1 MRSGGVP
8 PRGLAGSCSWSAG
21 LRALFGLSR
30 SLSRAFW
37 PVAHCVPR
45 RDTRIAS
52 RLASRHFFREDMER
66 RILFVF
72 SARTLGRDAATGTA
86 PTRAPDRRG
95 VAAFF
100 GFRISA
106 SPVHREREPRP
117 RQHATGNANASDSA
131 RHAVAARRDA
141 PRDPTGHKGHTGS
154 AHGHAGGAVT
164 RCVQAGVRSECRR
177 DAPRPGPAG
186 GGSRLPPCDA
196 RIRLPLRI
204 TCSWVPVPISFRRI
218 HAIECAH
225 MDILL
230 AAACLSRLS
239 PFSHWLE
246 ISFPGRRG
254 WQVRAPR
261 ARPRRVNS

>member
-1 MRSGGVP
+1 
-8 PRGLAGSCSWSAG
+8 
-21 LRALFGLSR
+21 
-30 SLSRAFW
+30 
-37 PVAHCVPR
+37 
-45 RDTRIAS
+45 
-52 RLASRHFFREDMER
+52 MER
-66 RILFVF
+66 RILFLF
-72 SARTLGRDAATGTA
+72 LLFRLARSDGAGRRRAAGTA
-86 PTRAPDRRG
+86 PTRARPSQCRG
-95 VAAFF
+95 F
-100 GFRISA
+100 FRISHFGVSGSPRARAETA
-106 SPVHREREPRP
+106 SAPHGQRQRKRP
-117 RQHATGNANASDSA
+117 R
-131 RHAVAARRDA
+131 A
-141 PRDPTGHKGHTGS
+141 PRGRGKTRRAERPHRTGHKGHTGS